1 VSGRL
6 FIVSTPIGNLE
17 DITLRAKRVLE
28 EVDLIAAEDTRRTGR
43 LLAYLGL
50 KKPLISYHDFNKER
64 RTPEVISCLLR
75 GQDIALVSDAGT
87 PGISDPA
94 YYLVVRAVEQGI
106 EVVPVPGPTA
116 FVAALVISG
125 LPTDRFAFEGFLP
138 HKASRRRKR
147 LEELKDEPR
156 TMIFYESPHRISET
170 LRDALEVLGDRR
182 ASLSRELTKRFEE
195 TRRGRISELLESCR
209 LRPRKGELVLVIEGA
224 GKRP

>member
-1 VSGRL
+1 M
-6 FIVSTPIGNLE
+6 
-17 DITLRAKRVLE
+17 
-28 EVDLIAAEDTRRTGR
+28 DLIAAEDTRRTGQ

-50 KKPLISYHDFNKER
+50 KKPLINYHDFNKER
-64 RTPEVISCLLR
+64 RTPELISRLLR

-106 EVVPVPGPTA
+106 KVVPVPGPTA
-116 FVAALVISG
+116 FVAALVVSG
-125 LPTDRFAFEGFLP
+125 LPTDRFTFEGFLP
-138 HKASRRRKR
+138 HRASRRRKR
-147 LEELKDEPR
+147 LEELREETR

-170 LRDALEVLGDRR
+170 LRDALEILGDRR
-182 ASLSRELTKRFEE
+182 ASLSRELTKKHEE

-209 LRPRKGELVLVIEGA
+209 LRPPKGELVLVIEGA